1 MVLEVTG
8 IGQLEFGFLFI
19 FSCLLPHQYARRR
32 RGGNVGIRLPCAGFP
47 SPVERVGNSFWEF
60 STLSMGRH
68 FHSARSGC
76 SERSDVVHSLPPSFL
91 RIDSP
96 RISRRWALCTNRSR
110 ILSAKVGSPICSC
123 HL

>member
-19 FSCLLPHQYARRR
+19 FLLSFLHKYVRRR
-32 RGGNVGIRLPCAGFP
+32 RCGNVGIRPPCAGFP
-47 SPVERVGNSFWEF
+47 SPVGRVGNSFLEF
-60 STLSMGRH
+60 STLSTGRH

-76 SERSDVVHSLPPSFL
+76 SERSDDVHSLPPRFL

-96 RISRRWALCTNRSR
+96 RISMRWALCTSRSR
-110 ILSAKVGSPICSC
+110 MLSAR
-123 HL
+123 

>member
-8 IGQLEFGFLFI
+8 IGQLEFGFVFI
-19 FSCLLPHQYARRR
+19 FSGLLFSNQARRR

-47 SPVERVGNSFWEF
+47 SPVGRVGNSFLEF

-68 FHSARSGC
+68 FHGARSGS
-76 SERSDVVHSLPPSFL
+76 SERSDVVHFLPPRSL

-96 RISRRWALCTNRSR
+96 CISMR
-110 ILSAKVGSPICSC
+110 
-123 HL
+123 